1 VFFKETARDKTRR
14 QCEIFRKLGRKNDD
28 DISGDRDGTVMLAKK
43 GAIFQMSGMANFIN
57 KNTLKSSLLFPLGHK
72 RREELMWKK

>member
-1 VFFKETARDKTRR
+1 
-14 QCEIFRKLGRKNDD
+14 
-28 DISGDRDGTVMLAKK
+28 MLAKK

-72 RREELMWKK
+72 RREELMWNKVGTCENKRYIYKFVFVSWRKIFRKKVR